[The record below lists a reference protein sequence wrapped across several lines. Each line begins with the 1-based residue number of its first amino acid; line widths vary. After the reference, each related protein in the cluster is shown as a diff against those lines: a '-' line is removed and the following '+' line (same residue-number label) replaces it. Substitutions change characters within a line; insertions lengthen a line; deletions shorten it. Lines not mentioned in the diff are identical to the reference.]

1 MNIAT
6 YTHWHSKPPHNHK
19 VTILWGEMPEDGQK
33 AITYEF
39 ATKEELSAFI
49 FGAKEGACWIEY
61 EEVEEGY
68 VHNIPEKDRIT
79 TVLEV
84 PKK

>member
-1 MNIAT
+1 MKNFMSREDIEKKIK
-6 YTHWHSKPPHNHK
+6 SEG
-19 VTILWGEMPEDGQK
+19 IL
-33 AITYEF
+33 T
-39 ATKEELSAFI
+39 
-49 FGAKEGACWIEY
+49 IEY